1 MFMHTQSAHS
11 SLGSFPCPNH
21 SILSPGQ
28 EQRAPA
34 NSATAE
40 AIHRRIDLLPPNA
53 FVGQRPTILELL
65 KARLLPNSKLS
76 HLNVN
81 TGVERSIGNGG
92 GTKLYV
98 KVTKY
103 VNLTREEEA

>member
-1 MFMHTQSAHS
+1 MHTQSAHF

-21 SILSPGQ
+21 SIISPGQ
-28 EQRAPA
+28 KQRAPA
-34 NSATAE
+34 DSASAE

-53 FVGQRPTILELL
+53 FIGQRPTILEYLMAHL
-65 KARLLPNSKLS
+65 MPSSKLS

-81 TGVERSIGNGG
+81 TGVERSIGNAG

-98 KVTKY
+98 KVTNY